1 MLAMA
6 DKGQSRSL
14 MRSLGLFVGH
24 IAKAIREDPR
34 PDPKPGPKPDPKSG
48 PGPSQTIERIET
60 PAAEGTPGKVILRR
74 TTTNTTIEEVE
85 VDRDALKGHPN
96 EPRP

>member
-1 MLAMA
+1 MA
-6 DKGQSRSL
+6 AGQQKPNRSL

-34 PDPKPGPKPDPKSG
+34 PDPKPDPKPKPDPG
-48 PGPSQTIERIET
+48 PGQTVERIET
-60 PAAEGTPGKVILRR
+60 PAAEGKPGKVILRR

-85 VDRDALKGHPN
+85 VDRDALKGH
-96 EPRP
+96 RPSDP